1 MNEQSEDKCDREL
14 FSELLEPP
22 IHPLLIHIVPPFIEK
37 NNPVFTLQMNGEAAW
52 RLREIYWPPQKV
64 FELFQTSIM
73 PLGYRLTES
82 SRDRV
87 GRTIGENIRRFKR
100 RMETITN
107 GKKRKQFRS
116 ETWINITINPE
127 EIEQSPND
135 TIAQL
140 TEENSHL
147 RATVED
153 QAAELYDAM
162 RERLAHKGKDFTDVG
177 KKQQH
182 RHLTQI
188 K

>member
-14 FSELLEPP
+14 YSELLEPP
-22 IHPLLIHIVPPFIEK
+22 IHPLLIHIVPPFIEE

-100 RMETITN
+100 RMDTGNTWTEQIIKAGCMKHT
-107 GKKRKQFRS
+107 KRLS
-116 ETWINITINPE
+116 Y
-127 EIEQSPND
+127 
-135 TIAQL
+135 
-140 TEENSHL
+140 
-147 RATVED
+147 V
-153 QAAELYDAM
+153 
-162 RERLAHKGKDFTDVG
+162 VG
-177 KKQQH
+177 H
-182 RHLTQI
+182 CFI
-188 K
+188 SCGGF